1 MQELKVS
8 KLADQLIGSEIIKLS
23 GEVNKLIG
31 QGEKIFNLT
40 IGDFNPNYFP
50 IPDELKAEILKAY
63 QSNITNY
70 PAANGVIEL
79 RNAVSAFQKRRAGVT
94 YTSDEILISGGARP
108 IIYSVYAT
116 LVDPNDTVVFAVPSW
131 NNNHYTY
138 LNQAKSVVIEGK
150 PENNFMPSAVDIK
163 PYVKEATLI
172 ALCSPQNPTGTVFT
186 KEGLEEICDLILA
199 ENHRR
204 DEQTKPLYLLFD
216 EIYWELMMDGVEHYN
231 PVKLRPEM
239 KNYTIFVDG
248 ISKSLSATGI
258 RVGWGMGPE
267 KVISKMKSLLTHVG
281 AWAPK
286 AEQIATANFLLN
298 ENAYDQFISEQRSKI
313 NLRLN
318 GLYKGLKSL
327 HTKGL
332 NIDVI
337 APQGAIYL
345 TIKLDLIGKMTP
357 QGERLSNM
365 KEVFEYIL
373 NQAKIAL
380 VPFYAFGTNHDL
392 PWFRL
397 SVGTLALE
405 DIDKIIA
412 NLEEALEK
420 LS

>member
-79 RNAVSAFQKRRAGVT
+79 RDAVSAFQKRRAGVT